1 MEGVEAVP
9 LRICMISPIHL
20 SEAVTAARAERLRE
34 LGGPD
39 LDVDLVGLPPEA
51 PVGLDRPED
60 IEAATAHITA
70 VAAGLDPAR
79 YDVVVPD
86 CVLDPGVEAGADCE
100 IPFLG
105 LLRLIASGLHGLGR
119 PFSAVTRN
127 ETIAAELE
135 ARLRGY
141 GLAEGFRGTDIL
153 NLGVEKVFHGE
164 EWSNALGQVVRER
177 AQAGVTIV
185 LNGCSAVATGPSP
198 WSGSWVVDPTTYA
211 FDLIRARL
219 HNGVRPAG

>member
-1 MEGVEAVP
+1 MEQAGAVP

-20 SEAVTAARAERLRE
+20 PEQVTAARAERLRK
-34 LGGPD
+34 LGGSD

-51 PVGLDRPED
+51 PRALDRPED

-70 VAAGLDPAR
+70 VAASLDPAR

-86 CVLDPGVEAGADCE
+86 CVLDPGVETGADSG
-100 IPFLG
+100 IPVLG
-105 LLRLIASGLHGLGR
+105 LLRLIAAGLYGLGR

-127 ETIAAELE
+127 AAIAGELE

-141 GLAEGFRGTDIL
+141 GLAEHFRGTDVL
-153 NLGVEKVFHGE
+153 NLEVEKVVHHGE
-164 EWSNALGQVVRER
+164 WTTALDRVVDER
-177 AQAGVTIV
+177 ARAGVTIV

-219 HNGVRPAG
+219 HNGVQPVG